1 MSLDMAGNECI
12 IGTYK
17 DEDGVHLICKTV
29 VEESCPLR
37 HPGEL
42 GPDCIRGEPAMPDS
56 HVVVTEGNI
65 SVECANAYHGSMPE
79 DRDLQ
84 ECSTC
89 TDRTRRCFAPKVKKK
104 RRLKRYGGMVRMP
117 DEEKKEEE
125 QEETIEPEESPFEET
140 PVTGY
145 ATDGEGRVTPTVA
158 PELTP
163 TVVEP
168 EMDIVTPDDD
178 DEAPWFEQVIEE
190 FETMNDYTFGLVV
203 AKDDEGEPIV
213 TLTLDNVNID
223 IRLADCIDM
232 VKALKAALPRLKEI
246 YMED

>member
-56 HVVVTEGNI
+56 HVVV
-65 SVECANAYHGSMPE
+65 E
-79 DRDLQ
+79 DAVA
-84 ECSTC
+84 ETV
-89 TDRTRRCFAPKVKKK
+89 PKKK
-104 RRLKRYGGMVRMP
+104 RRLKRYGGMVRM
-117 DEEKKEEE
+117 DIEEEKKEEE
-125 QEETIEPEESPFEET
+125 QEETLEPEESMFELRPME
-140 PVTGY
+140 PLK
-145 ATDGEGRVTPTVA
+145 EPT

-168 EMDIVTPDDD
+168 EEDVVTPDDDDDD

-203 AKDDEGEPIV
+203 AKDDEGEPIA
-213 TLTLDNVNID
+213 TLTIDNVNID
-223 IRLADCIDM
+223 IRLADCIDLT
-232 VKALKAALPRLKEI
+232 KALRAALPRLKEI